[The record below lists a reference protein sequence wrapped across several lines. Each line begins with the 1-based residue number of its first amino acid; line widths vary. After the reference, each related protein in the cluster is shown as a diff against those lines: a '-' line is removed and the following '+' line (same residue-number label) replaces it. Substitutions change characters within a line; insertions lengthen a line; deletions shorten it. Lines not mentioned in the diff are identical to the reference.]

1 MLMKK
6 TNVLKDVSEVR
17 KESLMPKNEST
28 VCDFFSLWLD
38 FLNHSFFIT
47 CGENNGRGQE
57 FKNLLRQPHSCHTRL
72 AVQSTT
78 LQVFSFFH

>member
-17 KESLMPKNEST
+17 KESLTPKNEST

-47 CGENNGRGQE
+47 CGENNGRGQCAG
-57 FKNLLRQPHSCHTRL
+57 LLLNARTSIQKPSEAAPFLPH
-72 AVQSTT
+72 
-78 LQVFSFFH
+78 